1 MNQQRLHFTL
11 GPVQDF
17 VAQSRRTRDLLASS
31 FLLSYLSGHA
41 MAKVRETGGTILFP
55 VVDEDPLIQAI
66 RGEDGEK
73 PWVGTLPNR
82 FQAILPSGVSPK
94 TYVDDVKNAVED
106 AWQRIAD
113 QVWKCVVEKVAPKGK
128 GTKKIWDRQV
138 KYFWEITWVVGE
150 QDDLLDRRKNWRSQI
165 RPKEPGEKCTLI
177 GNLQELSGYFRH
189 EEQLEFWEALRK
201 NLWDSQHKGFF
212 QQIRKNE
219 RLSAIGI
226 IKRFFPLLSQ
236 EAIGWPLPEKAKG
249 FPSTSYL
256 AALPWVL
263 RAVEEQPE
271 LAQAFL
277 TEATSC
283 DIPPTENG
291 THFSSVQ
298 RLIQEHPD
306 LAGITYLN
314 GPSFFESNLTSAN
327 YWKSIHS
334 KVNPPVNEKKKEKL
348 QQAHRNLTKSI
359 GSPSS
364 YYALLLMDGDQ
375 LGQLLQSKKGT
386 ENRGEQVSR
395 SLAQFTTGLSELVA
409 AHDGVTVYA
418 GGDDVLA
425 MLPFHQAL
433 SVSVKLRRKYRESFV
448 KEPKA
453 TISGALVYAHRTAPL
468 TGLLRYAHHLLD
480 DVAKEAC
487 GRDSLAVSVWKTG
500 GPVLTWSAK
509 WETVIGEGRSGE
521 DGSTVLGQWI
531 GPHSE
536 KDPTLF
542 SSGFLFKL
550 REQFAKMADF
560 PVDDQEKE
568 EILKTFLRAEYQRNL
583 EQKKKVSMDEL
594 KLRVDPLIDFC
605 MKSRNG
611 NGDANSAEAAIFLR
625 FLRQLEGRQP

>member
-1 MNQQRLHFTL
+1 MSRQRLHFTL

-41 MAKVRETGGTILFP
+41 MAKVEETGGNILFP
-55 VVDEDPLIQAI
+55 VVKGDPLLKAI
-66 RGEDGEK
+66 TEKNGEG

-82 FQAILPSGVSPK
+82 FQAMIPSEISPNC
-94 TYVDDVKNAVED
+94 YVKAVKD
-106 AWQRIAD
+106 AWK
-113 QVWKCVVEKVAPKGK
+113 QVAQAVWEQIVKGVAPQGN
-128 GTKKIWDRQV
+128 GTEEIWNRQV
-138 KYFWEITWVVGE
+138 DGFWEITWVVGE

-189 EEQLEFWEALRK
+189 EEQLEFWETLRK
-201 NLWDSQHKGFF
+201 NLWDSQHKDYFV
-212 QQIRKNE
+212 QQIRENE

-226 IKRFFPLLSQ
+226 IKRFFPLISE

-263 RAVEEQPE
+263 RAVEEEPE

-314 GPSFFESNLTSAN
+314 GPSFFESNLTSSN

-334 KVNPPVNEKKKEKL
+334 KVNDPVDEKQKETL
-348 QQAHRNLTKSI
+348 QKAHRNLTKSI
-359 GSPSS
+359 GAPSS

-375 LGQLLQSKKGT
+375 LGQLLQSKKET

-433 SVSVKLRRKYRESFV
+433 PVSVKLRRKYREAFV

-500 GPVLTWSAK
+500 GPILTWSAK

-531 GPHSE
+531 GPRSE

-560 PVDDQEKE
+560 PVDDMEKE

-583 EQKKKVSMDEL
+583 EQKKKVSMDEV

-605 MKSRNG
+605 MKSRDG

>member
-55 VVDEDPLIQAI
+55 VVKGDPLLKAI
-66 RGEDGEK
+66 TEK
-73 PWVGTLPNR
+73 NEEGPWVGTLPNR

-94 TYVDDVKNAVED
+94 SYVDDVKNAVED

-138 KYFWEITWVVGE
+138 NHFWEITWAVGE

-189 EEQLEFWEALRK
+189 EEQLEFWEALRAALPK
-201 NLWDSQHKGFF
+201 RFSR
-212 QQIRKNE
+212 QIRENE

-236 EAIGWPLPEKAKG
+236 EAIGWPLPEKATG

-263 RAVEEQPE
+263 RAVEEEPE

-277 TEATSC
+277 TEADSC
-283 DIPPTENG
+283 DIPCTENG

-298 RLIQEHPD
+298 RVIEEQPN
-306 LAGITYLN
+306 LAKITYLD
-314 GPSFFESNLTSAN
+314 GPSFFESNLTSSN
-327 YWKSIHS
+327 YWKSIYPNA
-334 KVNPPVNEKKKEKL
+334 KDQVDEKQKETL
-348 QQAHRNLTKSI
+348 QKAHRNLTKSI

-386 ENRGEQVSR
+386 ENRGEQVSL

-433 SVSVKLRRKYRESFV
+433 PVSVKLRRKYREAFV

-500 GPVLTWSAK
+500 GPILTWSAK

-531 GPHSE
+531 GPRSE

-550 REQFAKMADF
+550 REQFAKTADF
-560 PVDDQEKE
+560 PVDDQQKE

-583 EQKKKVSMDEL
+583 EQKKKISMDEV

-605 MKSRNG
+605 MKSRDG